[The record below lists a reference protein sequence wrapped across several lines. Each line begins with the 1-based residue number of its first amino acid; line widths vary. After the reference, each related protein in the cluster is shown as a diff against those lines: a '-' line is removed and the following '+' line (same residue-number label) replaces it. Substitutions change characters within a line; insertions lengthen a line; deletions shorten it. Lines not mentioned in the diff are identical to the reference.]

1 MRVYYGQ
8 ICLTR
13 YDKDY
18 GLDISYK
25 CQNLLSKY
33 KIPKNCVLRGELM
46 TFREH
51 DGFSSKRNYVSGM
64 VNNELQFPDDIEF
77 VVYEYLEL
85 NNKGDLVPLSYL

>member
-1 MRVYYGQ
+1 
-8 ICLTR
+8 
-13 YDKDY
+13 
-18 GLDISYK
+18 
-25 CQNLLSKY
+25 
-33 KIPKNCVLRGELM
+33 M